1 MKRLVSCCL
10 GVLLCFAMISP
21 SAAADSKVKVYM
33 LGGILNISS
42 GLRVLAGKLAQRG
55 IAATVYES
63 EDPDLVAEVIMRDYQ
78 NKKVRQIVLIGYS
91 AGAGSAVLIA
101 GRLNKGLM
109 PVALLITLDPVADFT
124 VPHNVK
130 RAINFYVGNALV
142 LGATNVKVD
151 APGIAHLSIQ
161 YLGSIHEKII
171 DYIK

>member
-1 MKRLVSCCL
+1 MKRLVSCFL
-10 GVLLCFAMISP
+10 GALLCFAMISP
-21 SAAADSKVKVYM
+21 SAAADSGVKVYM

-63 EDPDLVAEVIMRDYQ
+63 EHPDMVAEVIMRDYQ
-78 NKKVRQIVLIGYS
+78 NKQVRQIVLIGYS

-101 GRLNKGLM
+101 GRLNQDRT
-109 PVALLITLDPVADFT
+109 PVELLITLDPIADFT

-130 RAINFYVGNALV
+130 HAINFYVRNALV
-142 LGATNVKVD
+142 LGATNVKVN
-151 APGIAHLSIQ
+151 APGFAHLSIQ
-161 YLGSIHEKII
+161 YLESIHEKII